1 MLICERVAECGM
13 EFAIRGMRNPLNSWD
28 KSDSRYVYD
37 EDLDD
42 YEFVIGEKD
51 LKLAQ
56 SLIIAGT
63 DHSKF
68 MRMIHIQADII
79 APMYW
84 WKEFDTYKVGT
95 TRNSCSTMHTIHQ
108 KEFKLSDFA
117 HEYMYTCDS
126 GAPDHYEQVTCDV
139 LETVVRN
146 LNYTRDAYLEI
157 TDQRMKKKAWYN
169 LIQMLPSSYMQKS
182 TIDFS
187 YQTARNIYFARRN
200 HKLDEWHEFINEVL
214 GVLPYFKELIAYE
227 GDTKRETNTSVSGV

>member
-37 EDLDD
+37 EDRDE
-42 YEFVIGEKD
+42 YVFSIGEKD
-51 LKLAQ
+51 LDLAQ
-56 SLIIAGT
+56 RLVIAGT

-68 MRMIHIQADII
+68 MRMIHIQADIV

-95 TRNSCSTMHTIHQ
+95 TRNSCSTMHTIMDRP
-108 KEFKLSDFA
+108 FTYRDFA
-117 HEYMYTCDS
+117 NEYLDS
-126 GAPDHYEQVTCDV
+126 DEIDNIVVGLNLKRAQYIQFKGEQKD
-139 LETVVRN
+139 
-146 LNYTRDAYLEI
+146 
-157 TDQRMKKKAWYN
+157 KKAIWYS
-169 LIQMLPSSYMQKS
+169 LIQLLPASYMQKA

-187 YQTARNIYFARRN
+187 YQTARNIYFARRG

-214 GVLPYFKELIAYE
+214 APLPYFEELIAL
-227 GDTKRETNTSVSGV
+227 GQ

>member
-1 MLICERVAECGM
+1 MFICERVAECGM

-28 KSDSRYVYD
+28 KSDSKYVYD
-37 EDLDD
+37 EDRDD

-95 TRNSCSTMHTIHQ
+95 TRNSCSTMHKIMSKT
-108 KEFKLSDFA
+108 FTPSDFSWG
-117 HEYMYTCDS
+117 HMSTHTLDYILDKCNELR
-126 GAPDHYEQVTCDV
+126 H
-139 LETVVRN
+139 
-146 LNYTRDAYLEI
+146 AYLEFDGDERDRKDI
-157 TDQRMKKKAWYN
+157 WYE
-169 LIQMLPSSYMQKS
+169 LIQTLPSSYMQKS

-187 YQTARNIYFARRN
+187 YQTARSIYFARRN

-214 GVLPYFKELIAYE
+214 GILPYFEELIAYE
-227 GDTKRETNTSVSGV
+227 GDTKRETNASVSGV